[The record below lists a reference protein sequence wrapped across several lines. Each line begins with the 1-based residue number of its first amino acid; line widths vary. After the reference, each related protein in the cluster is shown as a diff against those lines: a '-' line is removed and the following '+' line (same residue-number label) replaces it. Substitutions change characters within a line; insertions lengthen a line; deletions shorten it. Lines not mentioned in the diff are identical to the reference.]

1 MVPRTGSLL
10 EPMRVELGGATVD
23 EAKLVGSGGARWKEG
38 APVRCCPV
46 SLSVG
51 QAWPRG
57 WVTVTVATSRQEGEG
72 QVLLRRG
79 RAGRTD
85 HMSGVCGGVHQWK
98 PSLGAHPTTHSGR
111 SPPSDKFESQYE
123 DNHSHSPPSSSPPWR
138 WPCPPG
144 KDQIILRATN
154 RNVTIAHTHLSLRR
168 ESYNDLS
175 AWLKIYFYEKR
186 GI

>member
-1 MVPRTGSLL
+1 MGVPACVFILSQRSNLTFGLPSVSWFYPKEMVPRIGSSM
-10 EPMRVELGGATVD
+10 EPMRVKLGGATVD

-98 PSLGAHPTTHSGR
+98 PSLGARPTTPVSGT
-111 SPPSDKFESQYE
+111 SGPTSDTVLESQDE
-123 DNHSHSPPSSSPPWR
+123 DNHSPPSPSPPWQ
-138 WPCPPG
+138 WPCRTG
-144 KDQIILRATN
+144 RA
-154 RNVTIAHTHLSLRR
+154 
-168 ESYNDLS
+168 
-175 AWLKIYFYEKR
+175 
-186 GI
+186 